1 MRNFG
6 RQAQLIPVLR
16 EELWRAALRVR
27 RPRQGYR
34 RDAVAGGMTR
44 SLNGRVALV
53 TGSTGEGMG
62 RSIALTLARE
72 GADVVL
78 NHGTNRR
85 TSPAN
90 NRRLVDAIE
99 RLSARAI
106 VVRADTAKGD
116 DVRKMFRRAEQEFGP
131 VDILVNNAGGSWH
144 PRQDLAK
151 VQDRAWQ
158 GVLRA
163 EIDCMF
169 HTIRTALPGMRRR
182 RWGRVVNIGMERSEE
197 FTEPPFDYTV
207 GKIARHGLTRILSE
221 VEIGRGITINA
232 VAPGYIPYFTFR
244 QALEAVNHRGP
255 WGSRK
260 QGTPQ
265 DVAEVVAFLCSD
277 EARNVTGA
285 VIPVHGA
292 PD

>member
-1 MRNFG
+1 MSG
-6 RQAQLIPVLR
+6 S
-16 EELWRAALRVR
+16 
-27 RPRQGYR
+27 
-34 RDAVAGGMTR
+34 MK
-44 SLNGRVALV
+44 GRVALV
-53 TGSTGEGMG
+53 TGSTGQGMG
-62 RSIALTLARE
+62 RSIALTLGRE

-85 TSPAN
+85 TSDAN
-90 NRRLVDAIE
+90 NRRLVKAIE
-99 RLSARAI
+99 GLGARAI

-116 DVRKMFRRAEQEFGP
+116 EVQKMFARAERELGS
-131 VDILVNNAGGSWH
+131 VDIVVNNAGGGWD

-151 VQDRAWQ
+151 VDDRAWQ

-163 EIDCMF
+163 EIDGMF
-169 HTIRTALPGMRRR
+169 HTIRRALPGMRRR

-244 QALEAVNHRGP
+244 QALEAVDHRGL
-255 WGSRK
+255 WVSRGH
-260 QGTPQ
+260 GTPQ
-265 DVAEVVAFLCSD
+265 DVAEVVAFLCTD

-292 PD
+292 PE